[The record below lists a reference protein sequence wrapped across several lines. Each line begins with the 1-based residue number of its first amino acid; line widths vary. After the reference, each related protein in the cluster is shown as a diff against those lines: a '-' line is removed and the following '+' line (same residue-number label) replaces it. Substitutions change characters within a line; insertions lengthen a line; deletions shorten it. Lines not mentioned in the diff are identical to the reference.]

1 MVKLKEIN
9 NLNIIIQALF
19 NSSELKGKIL
29 KKLIIKEVLL
39 IMTERLTKFRSDII
53 VNNLLVLII
62 IFLKR

>member
-39 IMTERLTKFRSDII
+39 IMTERLTKFRSNII